1 MPKAC
6 DLFMKRQLNIL
17 ERIAEIYTAKKIPRA
32 SAALSYYLTMTFF
45 PLLICLYT
53 MLGSSYD
60 RVMLML
66 DFVRGFISAETAGYL
81 EEFLRYVAENNN
93 KAMMFGSLAILV
105 TSSSA
110 AMRTFQATI
119 GEIQGRQRFQGLLGF
134 AFSIVFSL
142 VFLAAIYFSV
152 LVMLTG
158 GELIDLLNSYLPLID
173 ISDSWNYLRF
183 LLLGGIGFVTVWGV
197 YGVSVS
203 RDDVYPTWPG
213 ALAATVM
220 LVAVSMAF
228 SQFIGASTKYPLV
241 YGSLAAVILLMLWL
255 YTCCMVI
262 LCGAAFNVAR
272 RDSERNCLRPAEE
285 KQREF

>member
-1 MPKAC
+1 
-6 DLFMKRQLNIL
+6 
-17 ERIAEIYTAKKIPRA
+17 
-32 SAALSYYLTMTFF
+32 MTFF
-45 PLLICLYT
+45 PLVICLYT

-60 RVMLML
+60 RAVLL
-66 DFVRGFISAETAGYL
+66 LGFVRGFISAETAGYL
-81 EEFLRYVAENNN
+81 KGFLAYVAENNN

-110 AMRTFQATI
+110 AIRTFQGTI
-119 GEIQGRQRFQGLLGF
+119 GEMQGRQRFQGLLGF

-142 VFLAAIYFSV
+142 IFLAAIYFSI

-158 GELIDLLNSYLPLID
+158 GELIDLLNRYLPLID

-183 LLLGGIGFVTVWGV
+183 ILLGGISFVTVWGV
-197 YGVSVS
+197 YWVSAC
-203 RDDVYPTWPG
+203 REDPYRTWPG

-228 SQFIGASTKYPLV
+228 STFIGASTKYPLV
-241 YGSLAAVILLMLWL
+241 YGSLSAVILLMLWL

-262 LCGAAFNVAR
+262 LCGAAYNVAL
-272 RDSERNCLRPAEE
+272 RDVNRNQLRPKEE
-285 KQREF
+285 QTDDP

>member
-1 MPKAC
+1 
-6 DLFMKRQLNIL
+6 MKRKLNLL
-17 ERIAEIYTAKKIPRA
+17 ETIAELYAQKRIPRA

-45 PLLICLYT
+45 PLIICLYT

-60 RVMLML
+60 RVVLL
-66 DFVRGFISAETAGYL
+66 LGFVRGFISEETAGYL
-81 EEFLRYVAENNN
+81 RDFLRYVAENNN

-110 AMRTFQATI
+110 AIRTFQGTI
-119 GEIQGRQRFQGLLGF
+119 GEMQGRQRFQGLLGF

-142 VFLAAIYFSV
+142 IFLAAIYFSI

-158 GELIDLLNSYLPLID
+158 SELIDLINSYLPLID

-183 LLLGGIGFVTVWGV
+183 ILLGGILFVTVWGV
-197 YGVSVS
+197 YWVSVS
-203 RDDVYPTWPG
+203 REDPYRTWPG
-213 ALAATVM
+213 ALATSVM

-262 LCGAAFNVAR
+262 LCGAAYNVAL
-272 RDSERNCLRPAEE
+272 RDVNRNQLKPKEE
-285 KQREF
+285 QTDEP

>member
-1 MPKAC
+1 MKAR
-6 DLFMKRQLNIL
+6 DQMKRQLNII
-17 ERIAEIYTAKKIPRA
+17 ERIAEIYAEKRIPRA

-45 PLLICLYT
+45 PLIICLYT

-60 RVMLML
+60 RVVLML
-66 DFVRGFISAETAGYL
+66 DFIRGFISAETSGYV
-81 EEFLRYVAENNN
+81 EDFLRYVAENNN

-110 AMRTFQATI
+110 AIRSLQATI
-119 GEIQGRQRFQGLLGF
+119 GEMQGQQRFQGLLGF

-142 VFLAAIYFSV
+142 LFLAAVYFGV

-173 ISDSWNYLRF
+173 ISDSWSYLRF
-183 LLLGGIGFVTVWGV
+183 ILLGGIEFAVVWGV
-197 YGVSVS
+197 YWVSVN

-213 ALAATVM
+213 AIAPSVM

-228 SQFIGASTKYPLV
+228 SKFIGASTKYPLV
-241 YGSLAAVILLMLWL
+241 YGSLASVILLMLWL
-255 YTCCMVI
+255 YTCCIVI
-262 LCGAAFNVAR
+262 LCGAAYNVAL
-272 RDSERNCLRPAEE
+272 RDMNRNQLQPKEDE
-285 KQREF
+285 T

>member
-1 MPKAC
+1 
-6 DLFMKRQLNIL
+6 MKRKLNLL
-17 ERIAEIYTAKKIPRA
+17 ESVAELYSAKRIPRA

-45 PLLICLYT
+45 PLVICLYT

-60 RVMLML
+60 RAVVLL
-66 DFVRGFISAETAGYL
+66 GFVRGFISAETAGYL
-81 EEFLRYVAENNN
+81 KDFLRYVAENNN

-110 AMRTFQATI
+110 AIRTLQGTI

-142 VFLAAIYFSV
+142 LFLAAVYFGI

-158 GELIDLLNSYLPLID
+158 SELIDLLNSYLPLID

-183 LLLGGIGFVTVWGV
+183 ILLGGIEFAAVWGV
-197 YGVSVS
+197 YWVSVS
-203 RDDVYPTWPG
+203 RDDPYPTWPG
-213 ALAATVM
+213 AIATTVM

-228 SQFIGASTKYPLV
+228 STFIGASAKYPLV

-262 LCGAAFNVAR
+262 LCGAAYNVAL
-272 RDSERNCLRPAEE
+272 RDL
-285 KQREF
+285 KKGTI

>member
-1 MPKAC
+1 
-6 DLFMKRQLNIL
+6 MKRKLNII
-17 ERIAEIYTAKKIPRA
+17 ESIAELYSRKRIPRA

-45 PLLICLYT
+45 PLVICLYT

-60 RVMLML
+60 RAVLL
-66 DFVRGFISAETAGYL
+66 LGFVRGFISAETAGYL
-81 EEFLRYVAENNN
+81 KGFLAYVAENNN

-110 AMRTFQATI
+110 AIRTFQGTI
-119 GEIQGRQRFQGLLGF
+119 GEMQGRQRFQGLLGF
-134 AFSIVFSL
+134 AFSIIFSL
-142 VFLAAIYFSV
+142 IFLAAIYFSI

-158 GELIDLLNSYLPLID
+158 GELIDLLNRYLPLID

-183 LLLGGIGFVTVWGV
+183 ILLGGISFVTVWGV
-197 YGVSVS
+197 YWVSAC
-203 RDDVYPTWPG
+203 REDPYRTWPG

-228 SQFIGASTKYPLV
+228 STFIGASTKYPLV
-241 YGSLAAVILLMLWL
+241 YGSLSAVILLMLWL

-262 LCGAAFNVAR
+262 LCGAAYNVVL
-272 RDSERNCLRPAEE
+272 RDRKR
-285 KQREF
+285 Q

>member
-1 MPKAC
+1 
-6 DLFMKRQLNIL
+6 MKRQLNTL
-17 ERIAEIYTAKKIPRA
+17 ERIAEIYTAKKIARA

-45 PLLICLYT
+45 PLIICLYT

-60 RVMLML
+60 RVVLMM

-152 LVMLTG
+152 LVM
-158 GELIDLLNSYLPLID
+158 IDLLNSCLPLID

-183 LLLGGIGFVTVWGV
+183 LLLGGIEFVAVWGV

-213 ALAATVM
+213 ALATTLM

-285 KQREF
+285 KQGES

>member
-1 MPKAC
+1 
-6 DLFMKRQLNIL
+6 MKRKLNLL
-17 ERIAEIYTAKKIPRA
+17 ESVAELYSAKRIPRA
-32 SAALSYYLTMTFF
+32 AAALSYYLTMTFF
-45 PLLICLYT
+45 PLVICLYT

-60 RVMLML
+60 RAVVLL
-66 DFVRGFISAETAGYL
+66 GFVRGFISAETAGYL
-81 EEFLRYVAENNN
+81 KDFLRYVAENNN

-110 AMRTFQATI
+110 AIRTLQGTI

-142 VFLAAIYFSV
+142 LFLAAVYFGI

-158 GELIDLLNSYLPLID
+158 SELIDLLNSYLPLID
-173 ISDSWNYLRF
+173 ISDSWNYIRF
-183 LLLGGIGFVTVWGV
+183 ILLGGIEFAAVWGV
-197 YGVSVS
+197 YWVSVS
-203 RDDVYPTWPG
+203 RDDPYPTWPG
-213 ALAATVM
+213 AIATTVM

-228 SQFIGASTKYPLV
+228 STFIGASAKYPLV

-262 LCGAAFNVAR
+262 LCGAVYNVSL
-272 RDSERNCLRPAEE
+272 RDINRNQLKPKEE
-285 KQREF
+285 ESNDP

>member
-1 MPKAC
+1 
-6 DLFMKRQLNIL
+6 MKRKLNLL
-17 ERIAEIYTAKKIPRA
+17 ESVAELYSAKRIPRA
-32 SAALSYYLTMTFF
+32 AAALSYYLTMTFF
-45 PLLICLYT
+45 PLVICLYT

-60 RVMLML
+60 RAVLLL

-81 EEFLRYVAENNN
+81 KDFLRYVAENNN

-110 AMRTFQATI
+110 AIRTLQGTI

-142 VFLAAIYFSV
+142 LFLAAVYFGI

-158 GELIDLLNSYLPLID
+158 SELIDLLNSYLPLID
-173 ISDSWNYLRF
+173 ISDSWNYIRF
-183 LLLGGIGFVTVWGV
+183 ILLGGIEFAAVWGV
-197 YGVSVS
+197 YWVSVS
-203 RDDVYPTWPG
+203 RDDPYPTWPG
-213 ALAATVM
+213 AIATTVM

-228 SQFIGASTKYPLV
+228 STFIGASAKYPLV

-262 LCGAAFNVAR
+262 LCGAVYNVSL
-272 RDSERNCLRPAEE
+272 RDINRNHLKPKEE
-285 KQREF
+285 GSNDP

>member
-1 MPKAC
+1 
-6 DLFMKRQLNIL
+6 MKRQLNIL
-17 ERIAEIYTAKKIPRA
+17 ACAAELYSAKRIPRA

-45 PLLICLYT
+45 PLVICLYT

-60 RVMLML
+60 RAVLML

-81 EEFLRYVAENNN
+81 KDFLAYVAENNN

-110 AMRTFQATI
+110 AIRTFQGTI
-119 GEIQGRQRFQGLLGF
+119 GEMQGRQRFQGLLGF

-142 VFLAAIYFSV
+142 VFLAAIYFSI

-158 GELIDLLNSYLPLID
+158 GELIDLLNRYLPLID

-183 LLLGGIGFVTVWGV
+183 ILLGGISFVTVWGV
-197 YGVSVS
+197 YWVSAC
-203 RDDVYPTWPG
+203 REDPYRTWPG

-228 SQFIGASTKYPLV
+228 STFIGASTKYPLV
-241 YGSLAAVILLMLWL
+241 YGSLSAVILLMLWL

-262 LCGAAFNVAR
+262 LCGAAYNVAL
-272 RDSERNCLRPAEE
+272 RDVNRNQLRPKEE
-285 KQREF
+285 QTDDP

>member
-1 MPKAC
+1 
-6 DLFMKRQLNIL
+6 MKRKLNLL
-17 ERIAEIYTAKKIPRA
+17 ETVAELYSAKRIPRA

-45 PLLICLYT
+45 PLVICLYT

-60 RVMLML
+60 RAVVLL
-66 DFVRGFISAETAGYL
+66 GFVRGFISAETAGYL
-81 EEFLRYVAENNN
+81 KDFLRYVAENNN

-110 AMRTFQATI
+110 AIRTLQGTI

-142 VFLAAIYFSV
+142 LFLAAVYFGI

-158 GELIDLLNSYLPLID
+158 SELIDLLNSYLPLID
-173 ISDSWNYLRF
+173 ISDSWNYIRF
-183 LLLGGIGFVTVWGV
+183 ILLGGIEFAAVWGV
-197 YGVSVS
+197 YWVSVS
-203 RDDVYPTWPG
+203 RDDPYPTWPG
-213 ALAATVM
+213 AIATTVM

-228 SQFIGASTKYPLV
+228 STFIGASAKYPLV

-262 LCGAAFNVAR
+262 LCGAVYNVSL
-272 RDSERNCLRPAEE
+272 RDINRNQLKPKEE
-285 KQREF
+285 ESNDP

>member
-1 MPKAC
+1 M
-6 DLFMKRQLNIL
+6 MKRKLKII
-17 ERIAEIYTAKKIPRA
+17 ESIAELYSRKRIPRA

-45 PLLICLYT
+45 PLVICLYT

-60 RVMLML
+60 RAVLL
-66 DFVRGFISAETAGYL
+66 LGFVRGFISAETAGYL
-81 EEFLRYVAENNN
+81 KGFLAYVAENNN

-110 AMRTFQATI
+110 AIRTFQGTI
-119 GEIQGRQRFQGLLGF
+119 GEMQGRQRFQGLLGF

-142 VFLAAIYFSV
+142 IFLAAIYFSI

-158 GELIDLLNSYLPLID
+158 GELIDLLNRYLPLID
-173 ISDSWNYLRF
+173 ISDSWSYLRF
-183 LLLGGIGFVTVWGV
+183 ILLGGISFVTVWGV
-197 YGVSVS
+197 YWVSAC
-203 RDDVYPTWPG
+203 REDPYRTWPG

-228 SQFIGASTKYPLV
+228 STFIGASTKYPLV
-241 YGSLAAVILLMLWL
+241 YGSLSAVILLMLWL

-262 LCGAAFNVAR
+262 LCGAAYNVAL
-272 RDSERNCLRPAEE
+272 RDINRNQLKPREEE
-285 KQREF
+285 KNDP

>member
-1 MPKAC
+1 MKAS
-6 DLFMKRQLNIL
+6 DLRMKRKLNIL
-17 ERIAEIYTAKKIPRA
+17 ESMAELYAQKRIPRA

-45 PLLICLYT
+45 PLVICLYT

-60 RVMLML
+60 RVVMLL
-66 DFVRGFISAETAGYL
+66 GFVRGFISAETAGYL
-81 EEFLRYVAENNN
+81 KDFLRYVAENNN

-110 AMRTFQATI
+110 AIRTLQGTI
-119 GEIQGRQRFQGLLGF
+119 GEMQGRQRFQGLLGF

-142 VFLAAIYFSV
+142 IFLAAIYFSI

-158 GELIDLLNSYLPLID
+158 GELIDLLNRYLPLID

-183 LLLGGIGFVTVWGV
+183 LLLGGILFVTVWGV
-197 YGVSVS
+197 YWVSVS
-203 RDDVYPTWPG
+203 REDPYRTWPG
-213 ALAATVM
+213 ALAASVM

-228 SQFIGASTKYPLV
+228 STFIGASTKYPLV

-262 LCGAAFNVAR
+262 LCGAACNVAL
-272 RDSERNCLRPAEE
+272 RDFNRNQLKPKEE
-285 KQREF
+285 ENDSL

>member
-1 MPKAC
+1 
-6 DLFMKRQLNIL
+6 MKRKLNLL
-17 ERIAEIYTAKKIPRA
+17 ESVAELYSAKRIPRA

-45 PLLICLYT
+45 PLVICLYT

-60 RVMLML
+60 RAVLLL

-81 EEFLRYVAENNN
+81 KDFLRYVAENNN

-110 AMRTFQATI
+110 AIRTLQGTI

-142 VFLAAIYFSV
+142 LFLAAVYFGI

-158 GELIDLLNSYLPLID
+158 SELIDLLNSYLPLID
-173 ISDSWNYLRF
+173 ISDSWNYIRF
-183 LLLGGIGFVTVWGV
+183 ILLGGIEFAAVWGV
-197 YGVSVS
+197 YWVSVS
-203 RDDVYPTWPG
+203 RDDPYPTWPG
-213 ALAATVM
+213 AIATTVM

-228 SQFIGASTKYPLV
+228 STFIGASAKYPLV

-262 LCGAAFNVAR
+262 LCGAAYNVVL
-272 RDSERNCLRPAEE
+272 RDRKR
-285 KQREF
+285 Q